1 MLQKTE
7 LKNSKKSSD
16 VDFDVMALV
25 KVTDPDAVQK
35 EVKRIFSLRYPEHD
49 LSLIDQ
55 AFDYFRLCYSGQHV
69 NYHSCE
75 MPYHNIQHVM
85 DVSLAS
91 LRLMD
96 GYEQKH
102 PEAPLGPERVMLG
115 FIVALFHDSGYLRY
129 SSDYASR
136 HGAEHTPIH
145 VSRSGLFIGLFLES
159 RGLADKVRIAQTLV
173 QFTGIEQKVEDLK
186 LDDPLYLQI
195 GYMIGTADLIAQMA
209 DRQYAEK
216 CRAHLYT
223 EFSIAG
229 MTRKK
234 ALDGS
239 VEVIYASADDLL
251 RKTPGFIDD
260 VIENRLKKS
269 FHRVYEYA
277 AVFFGGRN
285 LYMESIARNRAE
297 IIRINSQRQ

>member
-1 MLQKTE
+1 MLQKNE
-7 LKNSKKSSD
+7 LYNVKNPAD
-16 VDFDVMALV
+16 FEFDVLARV
-25 KVTDPDAVQK
+25 KVSDPDAVQK
-35 EVKRIFSLRYPEHD
+35 EVKRIFSKRYPDYD
-49 LSLIDQ
+49 LGLIDK
-55 AFDYFRLCYSGQHV
+55 AFDYFRLCYSGEHQD
-69 NYHSCE
+69 YHACE
-75 MPYHNIQHVM
+75 MPYHDIQHVM
-85 DVSLAS
+85 DVSLAT
-91 LRLMD
+91 LRIMD

-102 PEAPLGPERVMLG
+102 PDAPLGPERAMLG

-145 VSRSGLFIGLFLES
+145 VSRSGLFISNFLDAHEHT
-159 RGLADKVRIAQTLV
+159 DKVKIAQTLV
-173 QFTGIEQKVEDLK
+173 QFTGLEQKIEDLK
-186 LDDPLYLQI
+186 FADSLYLKI

-216 CRAHLYT
+216 CRAHLFT

-229 MTRKK
+229 MTEKK

-269 FHRVYEYA
+269 FHKVYEYA

-285 LYMESIARNRAE
+285 LYMESIARNRSE
-297 IIRINSQRQ
+297 IIHINAQK